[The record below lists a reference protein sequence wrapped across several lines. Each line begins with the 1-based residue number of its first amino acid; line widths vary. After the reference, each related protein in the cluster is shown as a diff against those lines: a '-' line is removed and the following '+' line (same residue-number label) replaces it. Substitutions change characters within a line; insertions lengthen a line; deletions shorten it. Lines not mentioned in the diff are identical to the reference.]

1 MKLFGQLLSG
11 FVEAMI
17 PIDLQSSYKEEM
29 DVRQLTD
36 KGFFTGSSYLSAQ
49 YAGVFWFM
57 LP

>member
-1 MKLFGQLLSG
+1 MKLFGQLLSR

-17 PIDLQSSYKEEM
+17 PIDLQSSYKEE

-49 YAGVFWFM
+49 YAGAFWFM